1 MKSGPAKAMMMATV
15 LMAAQ
20 VAVAHPGHVH
30 TPGPVHGYSWIDLV
44 GFLVAS
50 LALPAAVWFGAW
62 VKRRRSGRD

>member
-1 MKSGPAKAMMMATV
+1 MKLKFVSGMVTSMTLV
-15 LMAAQ
+15 AAQ

-50 LALPAAVWFGAW
+50 LARPAAVWFGSW
-62 VKRRRSGRD
+62 VKRRRPGRD